1 MDGEKTD
8 CSRFDLS
15 GNPCQF
21 LSFGSGLFFSIE
33 IAALESLDW
42 SVEVV
47 DDPDPLL
54 ERSSEIVATADSEIL
69 DAGPRWFNLVHE
81 LVASSAIGGT
91 VVDLSNY

>member
-1 MDGEKTD
+1 VDGEKTD

-21 LSFGSGLFFSIE
+21 LSFGFGLFFSIE
-33 IAALESLDW
+33 IAAIESLDW
-42 SVEVV
+42 SVDLV

-69 DAGPRWFNLVHE
+69 DAGPEWFNLVHE
-81 LVASSAIGGT
+81 LVASSEIGGRM
-91 VVDLSNY
+91 VDLSDH